1 MRLKVVHGLLVLLI
15 LALVSF
21 ALAQATPSPLYA
33 LPSADT
39 RLSASNS
46 IAITSNARF
55 VIAANMLNNTVSI
68 VELGGQ
74 NQIRAELTVGRD
86 PRTVAIVPDESQVLA
101 VSRGDGTIAVISLVE
116 QSVTMTYPIGILPYG
131 VVIRDNNTAFVALQ
145 GTSEVVLFEI
155 STGIILERI
164 PTPPDPAG
172 LALWG
177 DFLYVSHLW
186 SGELSL
192 IYVPQMQVV
201 RTVLAG
207 QDTAISQ
214 AITIDP
220 QRGFAYLP
228 QTRLNAQSAISTFDT
243 LVFPVVNVFDL
254 RELSLE
260 RGARLTLDTGDRPV
274 NMPFAAVL
282 DGQRR
287 WLYVANAGSNDVS
300 VMDLVSG
307 LSVAHIPV
315 GSNPRGLLLSRDA
328 GTLYIHNMID
338 GTLTTVNTNT
348 FDVINE
354 ILISDLAISAD
365 VLIGATLFHT
375 SEDSRLTEDHWV
387 SCASCHFDGQ
397 SDGRVWRG
405 YTGDDRNT
413 PVLYHLSDR
422 APYTWTGRWNEL
434 ADMEEKIRW
443 LHAGSG
449 LIETLMNPVDGENN
463 SGVSPDLDTLSA
475 YLLTLE
481 SPPAPLRDDPNLI
494 ERGAQ
499 IFGEQNCAS
508 CHSGAFG
515 SDGGRYEVGTGAEI
529 VTPPLVSLWQSA
541 PYFHDGSALTLE
553 DVFILPGEHQLIR
566 SMEFSDIEAL
576 VAYLK
581 TLPIR

>member
-1 MRLKVVHGLLVLLI
+1 MRLNAVYVVFVLLI
-15 LALVSF
+15 LALVSL
-21 ALAQATPSPLYA
+21 ALAQATPLYA

-39 RLSASNS
+39 RLVTSNS

-55 VIAANMLNNTVSI
+55 AIAANMLNNTVSI

-74 NQIRAELTVGRD
+74 NQVRAELPVGRD
-86 PRTVAIVPDESQVLA
+86 PRTVALVPDESQVLA
-101 VSRGDGTIAVISLVE
+101 VSRGDGTIAVINMVE
-116 QSVTMTYPIGILPYG
+116 QVVTATYPIGILPYG
-131 VVIRDNNTAFVALQ
+131 VVIRDATSAFVALQ

-155 STGIILERI
+155 STGQILQRI

-186 SGELSL
+186 NGELSL
-192 IYVPQMQVV
+192 IYLPQMQVV
-201 RTVLAG
+201 RTVSAG
-207 QDTAISQ
+207 NDVAISQ

-228 QTRLNAQSAISTFDT
+228 QTRLNAQSQATTFDT

-254 RELSLE
+254 REMSLE
-260 RGARLTLDTGDRPV
+260 REARLTLDTGDRPV
-274 NMPFAAVL
+274 NMPFSAVL

-315 GSNPRGLLLSRDA
+315 GTNPRGLLLSRDA

-354 ILISDLAISAD
+354 ILISDLTISAD

-375 SEDSRLTEDHWV
+375 SEDARLTEDHWV

-397 SDGRVWRG
+397 SDGRVWYG
-405 YTGDDRNT
+405 YTGEARNT

-422 APYTWTGRWNEL
+422 IPYTWTGRWNEL

-449 LIETLMNPVDGENN
+449 LIETMMNPVDGDNN
-463 SGVSPDLDTLSA
+463 SGLSPDLDTLSA

-481 SPPAPLRDDPNLI
+481 SPPAPPVADPILI

-499 IFGEQNCAS
+499 IFTEQNCAS

-515 SDGGRYEVGTGAEI
+515 TDGLRYDVGTGDEI
-529 VTPPLVSLWQSA
+529 VTPALLSLWQSA
-541 PYFHDGSALTLE
+541 PYFHDGSAMTLE
-553 DVFILPGEHQLIR
+553 DVFILPGAHQLIR
-566 SMEFSDIEAL
+566 TIEFSEIEAL
-576 VAYLK
+576 AAYLK
-581 TLPIR
+581 TLPSR